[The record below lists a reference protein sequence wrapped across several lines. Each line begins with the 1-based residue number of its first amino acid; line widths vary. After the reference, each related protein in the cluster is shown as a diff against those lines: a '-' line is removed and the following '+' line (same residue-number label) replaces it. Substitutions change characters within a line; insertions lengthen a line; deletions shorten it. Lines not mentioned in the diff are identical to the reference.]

1 MIAHTITPLTRKFVS
16 LLAICLMAFSVSSV
30 SKSEAAPNA
39 ASGQRCTIT
48 GTSGNDV
55 LNGTPGIDVICG
67 LGGNDTINGLSGND
81 IIDGGPGNDTI
92 IGGAGND
99 TISGGD
105 GNDTISGGDGND
117 RLSGNDGNDVLKG
130 ESGNDG
136 LIGGS
141 GSDVLAGANGEPALN
156 EKNLC
161 ERDPTDTVTYC
172 GFDSSAPWIVSA
184 TMSRTTVDSSTI
196 SQTVAVTMHVT
207 DDLMGVDAVTCNL
220 LLEGSTSF
228 TGQWTAVRA
237 NGDSIDGTYV
247 CNVVIPASAALGRYG
262 VGFSTLDKVGNSG
275 YADQGTGLK
284 NHGDLPEIISQTP
297 EHWIRQ
303 AGPGDHESPR
313 ITNVIFSKTK
323 IDTSAGPAT
332 FSVQMK
338 VTDDFSGVAAVG
350 CIAKHN
356 SVDYINNS
364 KGGAP
369 KISGTDK
376 SGIYRCDITLPK
388 NSGKG
393 KWYLRIY
400 TVDKTSQ
407 SYIIQGDPNSS
418 NEWSIN
424 DSLEGVQP
432 VTNLGINFITQTGS
446 GDDELPVMIGV
457 SLDKSTVNTSSG
469 NQTIVA
475 RVKVKDIKS
484 GIKTVELESFSP
496 NTFAENPATC
506 VAFSKDGKG
515 NEVWSC
521 SLTLRRGSA
530 KGLHAFSITLRDNVG
545 NRVTYDSD
553 PEFNELWQMKP
564 FSGFLADIVKG
575 LDLGPTGVM
584 NTD

>member
-1 MIAHTITPLTRKFVS
+1 MVDDTITPLSRKFVS
-16 LLAICLMAFSVSSV
+16 LVIICLMAFSFSSA
-30 SKSEAAPNA
+30 SKSEAAPSA
-39 ASGQRCTIT
+39 GSGQLCTIT

-55 LNGTPGIDVICG
+55 LNGTSGVDVICG

-81 IIDGGPGNDTI
+81 IIDGGSGNDTI
-92 IGGAGND
+92 IGGAGD
-99 TISGGD
+99 
-105 GNDTISGGDGND
+105 DTISGGDGND

-130 ESGNDG
+130 EKGNDG
-136 LIGGS
+136 LIGGK
-141 GSDVLAGANGEPALN
+141 GSDVLSGANGEPALN
-156 EKNLC
+156 ERNLC
-161 ERDPTDTVTYC
+161 EKDLTDTVTYC
-172 GFDSSAPWIVSA
+172 GFDNSAPWIVSA
-184 TMSRTTVDSSTI
+184 TMSRTTVDSSTS
-196 SQTVAVTMHVT
+196 SQTVAVTIYVT
-207 DDLMGVDAVTCNL
+207 DDLMGVDAVRCNL
-220 LLEGSTSF
+220 LLEGSRSF
-228 TGQWTAVRA
+228 AGQWTAVRTA
-237 NGDSIDGTYV
+237 GDSIAGTYT
-247 CNVVIPASAALGRYG
+247 CNAVIPAAASVGRYG
-262 VGFSTLDKVGNSG
+262 VGFVTVDKVGNTG
-275 YADQGTGLK
+275 FADQFTGLK

-313 ITNVIFSKTK
+313 ITNVIFSRTK

-338 VTDDFSGVAAVG
+338 VTDDSSGVSAVG

-356 SVDYINNS
+356 SVEYINNS

-376 SGIYRCDITLPK
+376 AGIYRCDITLPK

-393 KWYLRIY
+393 NWYLRIY
-400 TVDKTSQ
+400 TVDRTSQ
-407 SYIIQGDPNSS
+407 SYTIQGVPNSS
-418 NEWSIN
+418 NEWSVD
-424 DSLEGVQP
+424 DSLQGAQP
-432 VTNLGINFITQTGS
+432 TTNLGINFITQTGS
-446 GDDELPVMIGV
+446 GDDELPVMTGI
-457 SLDKSTVNTSSG
+457 SLDKSTVNTSAG

-496 NTFAENPATC
+496 TTFAENPATC
-506 VAFSKDGKG
+506 IALSKDGKG

-553 PEFNELWQMKP
+553 SEFKGLWQMKP
-564 FSGFLADIVKG
+564 FNSFLADIVKS